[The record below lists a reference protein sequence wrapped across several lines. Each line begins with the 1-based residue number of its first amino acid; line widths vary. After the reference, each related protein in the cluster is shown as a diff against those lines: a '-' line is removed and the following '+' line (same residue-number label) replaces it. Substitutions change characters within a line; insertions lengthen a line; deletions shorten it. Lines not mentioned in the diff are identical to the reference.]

1 MIVLHW
7 SHKNITLL
15 LFWVSKLGFKSCLVV
30 VHKCKNFLFTPDLGF
45 TLSEVL
51 KWFIQV
57 PALNFWT
64 ISLNFSIDKENKN
77 LKPKLFQLFFKMK
90 VKKYHTVTS
99 WNYFLLFVLI
109 NICQVHIDICK
120 KLSIIVLTLALFTLT
135 EYRIECINLFTLTSS
150 SSTQLWSRRNVN
162 VVKKKKKR
170 KEKNSVTQTCRFNL
184 KSWKLICLFFN
195 TGWLSCDLI

>member
-1 MIVLHW
+1 MVYTGPCTKFFNHFF
-7 SHKNITLL
+7 KLL
-15 LFWVSKLGFKSCLVV
+15 NRQGEQKLETKA
-30 VHKCKNFLFTPDLGF
+30 
-45 TLSEVL
+45 LS
-51 KWFIQV
+51 
-57 PALNFWT
+57 
-64 ISLNFSIDKENKN
+64 
-77 LKPKLFQLFFKMK
+77 LFFKMK

-120 KLSIIVLTLALFTLT
+120 KLSITVLTLALFTLT
-135 EYRIECINLFTLTSS
+135 EYRIKCINLFTLTNS

-162 VVKKKKKR
+162 VVKKKR